1 MSVARQQTKRKKE
14 NKMKTYLN
22 DITKHYFDVQDL
34 NADKWAEDGNGFYTT
49 DQAEIEW
56 FKRLDKAY
64 NNLTTK
70 ELRYGY
76 FKDYDELIA
85 FYEGRRSNDVE

>member
-1 MSVARQQTKRKKE
+1 
-14 NKMKTYLN
+14 MKTYLS

-34 NADKWAEDGNGFYTT
+34 NADKWTEDDNGFYTT

-56 FKRLDKAY
+56 FKRLNEAY
-64 NNLTTK
+64 NNLTPK

-85 FYEGRRSNDVE
+85 FYEGGRSNDVE